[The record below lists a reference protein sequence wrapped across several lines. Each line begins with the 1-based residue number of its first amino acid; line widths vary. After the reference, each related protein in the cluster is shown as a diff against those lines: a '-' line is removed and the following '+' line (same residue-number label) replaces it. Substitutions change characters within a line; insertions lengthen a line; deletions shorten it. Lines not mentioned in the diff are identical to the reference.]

1 MPDKDVN
8 MQKVKDLRRI
18 TDAGIKEC
26 KATLEETGW
35 DLDKAVKALREKG
48 IAKADT
54 KSGRATKEGM
64 ISCYLHQNKIAG
76 LVELACETDFVART
90 EVFQN
95 LAKDLAVQVVTSS
108 PKSLKKEDLSPE
120 LIEAEKEIYYNQEKK
135 AGKPEKIIGKIV
147 EGKIEKFFKESCFY
161 DQPFYK
167 DESKTVDEVVKEA
180 IAKTGEN
187 IQIKRFFRMQ
197 LGEE

>member
-8 MQKVKDLRRI
+8 MEKVKDLRRI

>member
-1 MPDKDVN
+1 ME
-8 MQKVKDLRRI
+8 KVKDLRRI

>member
-1 MPDKDVN
+1 ME
-8 MQKVKDLRRI
+8 KVKELRKI

-35 DLDKAVKALREKG
+35 DVGKAVKVLREKG
-48 IAKADT
+48 IAKADS
-54 KSGRATKEGM
+54 KSSRATKEGM
-64 ISCYLHQNKIAG
+64 IACYLHQNKIAG

-90 EVFQN
+90 EIFKE

-108 PKSLKKEDLSPE
+108 PKALRAEDLSTE
-120 LIEAEKEIYYNQEKK
+120 LVETEREIYTNQEKLS
-135 AGKPEKIIGKIV
+135 GKPDKMIEKIV
-147 EGKIEKFFKESCFY
+147 EGRMKKFFKEACLY
-161 DQPFYK
+161 DQPFFK
-167 DESKTVDEVVKEA
+167 EESKTVEDVVKEA

-187 IQIKRFFRMQ
+187 IQIKRFYRMQ